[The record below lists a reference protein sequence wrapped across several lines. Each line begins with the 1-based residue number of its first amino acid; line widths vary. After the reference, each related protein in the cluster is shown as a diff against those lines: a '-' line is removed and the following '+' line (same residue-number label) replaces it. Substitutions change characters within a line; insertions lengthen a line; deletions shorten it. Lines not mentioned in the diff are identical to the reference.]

1 MSGRNTKV
9 MGIGFTKFS
18 VVLLMVALAA
28 MSTRLVHGDLDPN
41 SPSVQPI
48 LAPTP
53 DSENYVHPD
62 PIKFIWPRPW
72 NQYNPQECFQAI
84 SSVTSN
90 CYYCIT
96 TSLHINSECCKAF
109 DYAKEKCRLHISSSL
124 KLYDP
129 VKFLRVLCVHKNHPP
144 PPTHLR
150 VISWSLSLSP
160 PPLLRIW
167 NPYNPQECLGAL
179 WGVRN
184 KCKLGISLSFRLPS
198 VDSACC
204 KALDMKTLIVSI
216 DSDKE
221 IEVSFKYERKSDHNG
236 DKCGNPKAER
246 YSASLK
252 ATNISDNNA
261 SFLSVEEIL
270 KHVSIQGRNDS
281 LAEKVIEEEQGLR
294 VEWVFVS
301 IDGPILKSGGD
312 YAADGCALRGPFSF
326 PVAGSNASS
335 NTMAMESAQLLPLA
349 PTSVLVSIIVFLVD
363 FSPSTLIRVV
373 RV

>member
-1 MSGRNTKV
+1 MAGPHEAFMSGRNTKV

-160 PPLLRIW
+160 PPLPRIW

-179 WGVRN
+179 LGVRN
-184 KCKLGISLSFRLPS
+184 KCKLDGRL
-198 VDSACC
+198 
-204 KALDMKTLIVSI
+204 LDRCYLRVKFLINVFFAVKKTLIVSI

-252 ATNISDNNA
+252 ATNISDKNA

-281 LAEKVIEEEQGLR
+281 LAEKDMKPEVARMNGA
-294 VEWVFVS
+294 VEVPRPPIDITIFEFRSVVASTDKVTLAGYCPVS
-301 IDGPILKSGGD
+301 DELEPYHWEILPTKDSD
-312 YAADGCALRGPFSF
+312 
-326 PVAGSNASS
+326 
-335 NTMAMESAQLLPLA
+335 A
-349 PTSVLVSIIVFLVD
+349 P
-363 FSPSTLIRVV
+363 
-373 RV
+373 